1 MPIKLT
7 KGFTLIELLIVV
19 AIIGILAAVGAVTYN
34 GYIDSVRKT
43 VVERNFNDTAKFMMV
58 EIAKCDIGVEKKVFG
73 GLNCPVKANNAYQTC
88 AAIHLSHKY
97 NILNPFFENIGGAG
111 SVAGASLGCPVKVT
125 TNSRFGVRSGNDE
138 VDGDVSIVVCP
149 RNPYC
154 NSDPGTNGKFKIMWW
169 YDGKQMQGFKIVSP
183 NE

>member
-1 MPIKLT
+1 MKN
-7 KGFTLIELLIVV
+7 KGFSLIELLVVV
-19 AIIGILAAVGAVTYN
+19 AIIGVLAAVGVLAYN
-34 GYIDSVRKT
+34 GYIDSARKT
-43 VVERNFNDTAKFMMV
+43 VVKRNFTDTFRFMMA
-58 EIAKCDIGVEKKVFG
+58 EIAKCDIGIDEKVFG
-73 GLNCPVKANNAYQTC
+73 GLDCPVKASDKYQTC

-169 YDGKQMQGFKIVSP
+169 YDGKQMQDFKIVSP